1 MSVWLALDPGGSTGW
16 ASYDNV
22 SSVLQAGMLTEQP
35 HHADLY
41 FLIMNLKKPGT
52 LIVESF
58 ENRGNKAAEL
68 ISLEYIGVARLYERQ
83 MAGVTL
89 RFQNAPLAKKLI
101 TDKWL
106 KAIGVW
112 DTANKP
118 HGMDAMRHLIR
129 HLVVIERM
137 QQFIPEYTKE

>member
-1 MSVWLALDPGGSTGW
+1 MSTWLALDPGGSTGW
-16 ASYDNV
+16 ASYNDWTNKFTCG
-22 SSVLQAGMLTEQP
+22 QLTQQP
-35 HHADLY
+35 HHHDLY
-41 FLIMNLKKPGT
+41 FLLMSLVRPSE
-52 LIVESF
+52 LIVEQF
-58 ENRGNKAAEL
+58 DNDGNKAAKL
-68 ISLEYIGVARLYERQ
+68 ISLEYIGVARLYSQQLNNVSFKLQGR
-83 MAGVTL
+83 AV
-89 RFQNAPLAKKLI
+89 AKKLI

>member
-1 MSVWLALDPGGSTGW
+1 MSTWLALDPGGSTGW
-16 ASYDNV
+16 SSYNDWTNKFTCG
-22 SSVLQAGMLTEQP
+22 QLTQQP
-35 HHADLY
+35 HHRDLY
-41 FLIMNLKKPGT
+41 FLLMNLVRPNEI
-52 LIVESF
+52 IVESF
-58 ENRGNKAAEL
+58 DNDGNKAARL
-68 ISLEYIGVARLYERQ
+68 NALEYIGVARLYSQ
-83 MAGVTL
+83 QLNGVTF
-89 RFQNAPLAKKLI
+89 RFQGRGVAKNLV

-129 HLVVIERM
+129 HLVVIEHM